1 MTDHITRVFRSGNS
15 QAVRIPA
22 AYRIDAD
29 RVLIERNAAGDLVL
43 HPLPRNR
50 GEALL
55 AALDGFDADFIA
67 ALETAREEP
76 QPMQDRGAL

>member
-15 QAVRIPA
+15 QAVRISA

-29 RVLIERNAAGDLVL
+29 RVLIKRNAAGDLVL

-55 AALDGFDADFIA
+55 AALEGIDADFIA
-67 ALETAREEP
+67 ALESMREEP
-76 QPMQDRGAL
+76 QPMQDRETL

>member
-1 MTDHITRVFRSGNS
+1 MTEKITRVFRSGNS

-22 AYRIDAD
+22 SYRIDTD

-67 ALETAREEP
+67 ALESTRAEA
-76 QPMQDRGAL
+76 QTMQDREAL